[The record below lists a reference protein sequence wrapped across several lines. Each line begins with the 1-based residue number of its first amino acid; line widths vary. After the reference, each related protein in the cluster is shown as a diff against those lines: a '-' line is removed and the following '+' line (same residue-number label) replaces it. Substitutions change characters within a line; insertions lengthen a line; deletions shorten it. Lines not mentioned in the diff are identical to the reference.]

1 MNYFAN
7 IHPAVIVSYF
17 FSCMLVMI
25 LFFDPVFLGICFV
38 SQSIFVMYLKGTATG
53 LRSIVKYAGLW
64 LVCAGVNAL
73 VNHRG
78 VTVLTF
84 LAGLPIT
91 WECVVYGFLTGV
103 FLTSSLLLFTCYNTI
118 MTSEKTM
125 CLLGN
130 TLPQFSLVFSMILRL
145 VPKLKRDY
153 SKIRENQHI
162 QKGMLSAL
170 VGIALEDSMET
181 GVVMKYRGYG
191 GKQKRTSIY
200 RKKWNTM
207 DRVLFFILVTGIV
220 AVVCLYGASDTGIE
234 FFPSIEYVRER
245 WGILSY
251 VIFGILANLPMIIN
265 GMEEIKWKRIIS
277 SI

>member
-17 FSCMLVMI
+17 LSCMLVMI

-38 SQSIFVMYLKGTATG
+38 SQSIFVMYLKGTVTG
-53 LRSIVKYAGLW
+53 LKSIMQYAGLW

-78 VTVLTF
+78 VTVLAF
-84 LAGLPIT
+84 FAGLPIT
-91 WECVVYGFLTGV
+91 WECVVYGFLTGI
-103 FLTSSLLLFTCYNTI
+103 FLTSSLLLFTCYNTM

-130 TLPQFSLVFSMILRL
+130 TLPRFSLVFAMILRL

-162 QKGMLSAL
+162 QKGMISAL

-181 GVVMKYRGYG
+181 GVVMKYRGYA
-191 GKQKRTSIY
+191 GKPKRTSIY
-200 RKKWNTM
+200 EKKMNTF
-207 DRVLFFILVTGIV
+207 DVVLLVIFVTGTV
-220 AVVCLYGASDTGIE
+220 AVVVLYGRSKTGIE
-234 FFPSIEYVRER
+234 FFPYIEYQRER

-251 VIFGILANLPMIIN
+251 GIFFLLANLPMIMN